1 MELQFLYLRLHIYIH
16 HSKAIIPITVLRI
29 TRYSEKICMVLYHLE
44 FTTVLSLFFINPQ
57 RSTQVISACEKGRMA
72 DKAWEI
78 FQRMPAARRADLWR
92 R

>member
-1 MELQFLYLRLHIYIH
+1 
-16 HSKAIIPITVLRI
+16 
-29 TRYSEKICMVLYHLE
+29 MVLYHLE